1 LQGSLIVGLAQPQWY
16 IWPKTDCWR
25 QTHATIFEG
34 AHFTAS
40 APGRRK
46 P

>member
-1 LQGSLIVGLAQPQWY
+1 LSAWHNDSGIFDQ
-16 IWPKTDCWR
+16 KMDCWR
-25 QTHATIFEG
+25 QTHVTTFEG

>member
-1 LQGSLIVGLAQPQWY
+1 MFY
-16 IWPKTDCWR
+16 DDNDDDIWPKTDCWR
-25 QTHATIFEG
+25 QTHVTTFEG